1 MRLHEVLSDVS
12 QIGAA
17 AERAARLTHQLLAFG
32 RREVIKPKVLDFN
45 AVVSEVED
53 LLRRTIGEHVALVTR
68 CASDLEH
75 VRADRGQLEQ
85 VLLNLAVNARDA
97 MPAGGTLSI
106 DTDNYAVDD
115 EYAARD
121 PRLMPGPHV
130 RLRVTDTGTGM
141 DRATIDRAFEPF
153 FSTKSKDKGTGLELA
168 TVYGIVSQAGGMVD
182 IASDVG
188 KGTTITIL
196 LPSISSPL
204 PTAAEAP
211 RAMNRRHG
219 GETVLVVEDE
229 DLVLDVAT
237 RILSRHGYH
246 VLGARGGA
254 QALEQIRTH
263 RGVIHLLLT
272 DVVMPGLTGA
282 EVAAMVT
289 KIRPKIRV
297 LYMSGYPEAVVTSN
311 GVIQPGIRLVSKPF
325 VAADLLDLVRSNS
338 RRLRRQSN
346 SAHATTTPQTIA
358 QIASTATHFQPDVS
372 GARRPVPGS
381 ANHAAVSGSSSRQI
395 NHGG

>member
-153 FSTKSKDKGTGLELA
+153 FSTKSKDKGTGLGLA

-325 VAADLLDLVRSNS
+325 VAADLLDLVRST
-338 RRLRRQSN
+338 LD
-346 SAHATTTPQTIA
+346 A
-358 QIASTATHFQPDVS
+358 
-372 GARRPVPGS
+372 
-381 ANHAAVSGSSSRQI
+381 
-395 NHGG
+395 